1 MTPMTSTVT
10 WTGGAGTT
18 NWTDAANWSTD
29 ALPGAGADVVVN
41 VATATTIQIAYANVS
56 IDSLTTNA
64 QLSLGLESS
73 LTATTLNAS
82 ANVLL
87 QGGTIANTTINMSP
101 GSALVGSAYPGGTL
115 DGVTASGLLDMSNA
129 IIDIADG
136 LTLNNATLLMGDTNG
151 TTFGTLLFD
160 NTETLGGTGTIILGN
175 QSTASNQ
182 TNTFGLLNPSLTVT
196 IGSGITIRGNSATFQ
211 GYNIGEFIDAGSFIN
226 QGTIAADA
234 SVAPGN
240 FAYDT
245 GYSGGSTATF
255 ATAINTS
262 GVTNP
267 APQQVYQSMRY
278 GLGFGYTLSGL
289 TPGASYTVRLDF
301 ASLWNIGAGT
311 QAFNVSI
318 NGTQVLSNY
327 DVYAGA
333 GGLDRATAQRFSAV
347 ANANGQILLNFASV
361 KYEAQINGIE
371 VLSGNTQVMTVA
383 AGSVPGGITFGL
395 VQDNE
400 PPVFINDGTLDAS
413 NGETLAI
420 NGPWTNAAGGTI
432 NSSGATLSLGDP
444 AGYYDPWS
452 NAGTINVTGSTLNLG
467 GSFTTAGLG
476 TLNQSANTINLIGKF
491 DNTGTTL
498 ALTPA
503 TGSWNLLGGT
513 LTNGT
518 LTESGGAELVFTV
531 SGGTL
536 DGVTVDGNLDLT
548 GTFAGYQS
556 PSANLAN
563 DVVLDGTAY
572 LGNATGST
580 GGELFFN
587 NNAILSG
594 TGTVIFGGSGGELSG
609 GTMTIGPGITILGS
623 RGTIS
628 ATSLINQGT
637 IEAQVLNGSVGPY
650 AQDTDFSGGS
660 AYTITTPVDTSGVSN
675 PPPEEVYQSARVGN
689 FTYTLPNLTPG
700 GQYTVR
706 LDFTEWWT
714 FSPGSE
720 ENVSINGT
728 PVLTNFDIF
737 VAAGAENKAVNETF
751 SATANSSGQ
760 IVINF
765 AGIYSYTTAVVS
777 GIDLYSGATQLLAI
791 DAGLVPTPGTMSVG
805 TVTNEGTIEAASGET
820 LTVYNLTNTSGST
833 LSFSGAFLNLNG
845 ALNNQPGGSIAA
857 TGGTVTLGD
866 PSFTSTT
873 VWTNSGSIT
882 VTNATLDLGGVFT
895 LAGMG
900 TIAQSADVVNLVGT
914 LNNTGTTLALNAATG
929 SWNLDAGILKNGTL
943 TESGGAELVITGS
956 GGTLD
961 GVTVDGILDL
971 TGSMTSRPS
980 NGEVY
985 ATVLDGM
992 TLNGTANLGNA
1003 SGSIGGELDF
1013 DNTETLSGA
1022 GTIVFGKS
1030 NNWLNSQYSSAGLT
1044 IGPGIVVHGSSG
1056 VVAGWSQYSALT
1068 DEGPIIV
1075 DDNGAAAALG
1085 PFVPD
1090 RLLSGSA
1097 TDQFIT
1103 NPIDTSAVSNP
1114 APQAVYQTANSGNFA
1129 YTLPN
1134 LTPGVTYTVRLDFAE
1149 LQASAAG
1156 QREMNVSING
1166 TQVLTNFDIFATAGA
1181 QYKAIAESFSA
1192 IANAQGQIVI
1202 NFAAASRWLLP
1213 ASVNAIE
1220 LYSGTTRLLAIDAG
1234 GYYADGIGLFP
1245 AGFGNGP
1252 PTPFYLNDPGYLS
1265 VPQGGVI
1272 NISGSLLGNT
1282 HNASQYQVV
1291 GTLAVS
1297 GGTATTPQLF
1307 EAMSNDLGAVP
1318 AGFINNFADGTLDF
1332 GGYTQLVDQSRN
1344 SGSTQPEA
1352 VYADNLVV
1360 EPGATLNLNGL
1371 HLYVGSEEV
1380 AGTIVGGTVTVVTLP
1395 TPTVNAP
1402 AVAAVNE
1409 NSTLAFT
1416 GTRSVSIGDPSGT
1429 AEQLTLSASHGTLA
1443 VSATSGVTITGNDTG
1458 TVVITGQIGSVNS
1471 AVGSLVYTPTPRYTG
1486 ADVLTLSD
1494 QDQADGETG
1503 LATVAITV
1511 NAPPSIAAPAA
1522 ASLSENGSYTFA
1534 GGSIAL
1540 SDAAASGTSDSLT
1553 LSVSK
1558 GTLTLGS
1565 TTGLTF
1571 SSGANGTSSMTV
1583 TGTLAN
1589 LNAALSGLTYK
1600 PASGYAGSDTLAIS
1614 LFDSVDGLSAST
1626 NVALTIIN
1634 SPPSITAPATA
1645 TVIVTST
1652 LTFSTANKN
1661 AVSIADVSA
1670 GSAVEPLT
1678 LTATNG
1684 TLTLGSTTGIAFS
1697 SGTNNSA
1704 SMTINGTLANLNAA
1718 LSGLTFKPAT
1728 IGTATVVLSYTDVAD
1743 GLLASAT
1750 ITITVSKG
1758 ATKLGVGSLVSP
1770 PPSPAAAR
1778 GASLSG
1784 PTDSGATPAS
1794 IAGDPSNSSMPP
1806 DEEITQWA
1814 GVTAAVA
1821 VLNG

>member
-1 MTPMTSTVT
+1 MAPSGTPMTTTVT

-29 ALPGAGADVVVN
+29 ALPGAGDDVVIN

-64 QLSLGLESS
+64 QISVGLAASLS
-73 LTATTLNAS
+73 AATLNAS

-87 QGGTIANTTINMSP
+87 EGGTIANTTINMSP

-129 IIDIADG
+129 GIDIADG
-136 LTLNNATLLMGDTNG
+136 LTLNNATMLLGDTNG
-151 TTFGTLLFD
+151 TTFGTLWFT

-175 QSTASNQ
+175 DSPPDGPTA
-182 TNTFGLLNPSLTVT
+182 TNAFDLDSPSSTVT
-196 IGSGITIRGNSATFQ
+196 IGPGITIRGNSATFQ
-211 GYNIGEFIDAGSFIN
+211 GYNIGTFTNAGTFIN

-234 SVAPGN
+234 SVAPGS
-240 FAYDT
+240 FGYDT
-245 GYSGGSTATF
+245 GYSFGSTATF
-255 ATAINTS
+255 ATAINTT

-278 GLGFGYTLSGL
+278 GLGFGYKLSGL
-289 TPGASYTVRLDF
+289 TPGASYAVRLDF

-327 DVYAGA
+327 DVYAAA
-333 GGLDRATAQRFSAV
+333 GGLDKATAQQFTAV

-371 VLSGNTQVMTVA
+371 VLSGNTQVETVA
-383 AGSVPGGITFGL
+383 AGSLPGGITFGI

-400 PPVFINDGTLDAS
+400 PPIFINDGTLDAS
-413 NGETLAI
+413 NGETLSI
-420 NGPWTNAAGGTI
+420 NGPWTNAAGATI
-432 NSSGATLSLGDP
+432 NASGATLSLGDP
-444 AGYYDPWS
+444 TGYYDPWS
-452 NAGTINVTGSTLNLG
+452 NSGTITVTGSTLNLG
-467 GSFTTAGLG
+467 GLFTLPGMG
-476 TLNQSANTINLIGKF
+476 TFNQSANTVNLVGML

-498 ALTPA
+498 ALSPA
-503 TGSWNLLGGT
+503 TGSWVLDGGT
-513 LTNGT
+513 LKNGT
-518 LTESGGAELVFTV
+518 LTETGGAELEFTT
-531 SGGTL
+531 SGTL

-548 GTFAGYQS
+548 GDS
-556 PSANLAN
+556 SAAQP
-563 DVVLDGTAY
+563 DVDVADADVIDGLVLNGTAN
-572 LGNATGST
+572 LGNASGTTYGR
-580 GGELFFN
+580 LFFN
-587 NNAILSG
+587 NNETLSG
-594 TGTVIFGGSGGELSG
+594 TGTVVFGTNVLNELSG
-609 GTMTIGPGITILGS
+609 NTSWMFPTTLTIGPGIAVLGS
-623 RGTIS
+623 DGSIQAS
-628 ATSLINQGT
+628 SIVNQGT
-637 IEAQVLNGSVGPY
+637 IIAEVPGLTPSP
-650 AQDTDFSGGS
+650 D
-660 AYTITTPVDTSGVSN
+660 TIT
-675 PPPEEVYQSARVGN
+675 VGS
-689 FTYTLPNLTPG
+689 
-700 GQYTVR
+700 
-706 LDFTEWWT
+706 D
-714 FSPGSE
+714 
-720 ENVSINGT
+720 
-728 PVLTNFDIF
+728 
-737 VAAGAENKAVNETF
+737 
-751 SATANSSGQ
+751 
-760 IVINF
+760 
-765 AGIYSYTTAVVS
+765 
-777 GIDLYSGATQLLAI
+777 
-791 DAGLVPTPGTMSVG
+791 
-805 TVTNEGTIEAASGET
+805 VTNEGTIEAMTGET
-820 LTVYNLTNTSGST
+820 LTIYNCTNTAGST
-833 LSFSGAFLNLNG
+833 ISATGARLNLSGALMNE
-845 ALNNQPGGSIAA
+845 PGGSITA
-857 TGGTVTLGD
+857 TGSTVTLGD

-873 VWTNSGSIT
+873 NWSNSGSIT
-882 VTNATLDLGGVFT
+882 VTNSTLDLGGVFT

-900 TIAQSADVVNLVGT
+900 VISQSGDIVNLVGT
-914 LNNTGTTLALNAATG
+914 LDNTGTTLALNAATG
-929 SWNLDAGILKNGTL
+929 SWNLEEGILENGTL
-943 TESGGAELVITGS
+943 TETGGAELVITGS

-971 TGSMTSRPS
+971 TGSLTSRPY

-992 TLNGTANLGNA
+992 ALDGTAYLGNA

-1013 DNTETLSGA
+1013 NNTETLSGA

-1075 DDNGAAAALG
+1075 DNNGAAAALG

-1097 TDQFIT
+1097 TDQFTT

-1114 APQAVYQTANSGNFA
+1114 APQAVYQTANFGNFA

-1156 QREMNVSING
+1156 QRQMNVSING

-1220 LYSGTTRLLAIDAG
+1220 LYSGTTRLLAIDSG
-1234 GYYADGIGLFP
+1234 GFYADGVGVFP
-1245 AGFGNGP
+1245 AGLGNGT

-1272 NISGSLLGNT
+1272 DLSGSLLGNT

-1291 GTLAVS
+1291 GTLSVS
-1297 GGTATTPQLF
+1297 GGTASTPQLF

-1332 GGYTQLVDQSRN
+1332 GAGGYTQLVDQSRN

-1352 VYADNLVV
+1352 VYAYNLVV

-1395 TPTVNAP
+1395 TPAVNAP
-1402 AVAAVNE
+1402 ASAAVNE

-1416 GTRSVSIGDPSGT
+1416 GTRSLSISDPSGT
-1429 AEQLTLSASHGTLA
+1429 AEQVTLSASHGTLS
-1443 VSATSGVTITGNDTG
+1443 VTATPGVTITGNGTG
-1458 TVVITGQIGSVNS
+1458 IVLITGQIGNVNS
-1471 AVGSLVYTPTPRYTG
+1471 AVGSLVYTPTPGYTG

-1494 QDQADGETG
+1494 QNQADGELG
-1503 LATVAITV
+1503 SASVAITV

-1540 SDAAASGTSDSLT
+1540 TDAAASGSSDSLT
-1553 LSVSK
+1553 LLVSN

-1565 TTGLTF
+1565 ATGLTF

-1600 PASGYAGSDTLAIS
+1600 PASGYTGSATLAIS
-1614 LFDSVDGLSAST
+1614 LFDSVDGLSASA
-1626 NVALTIIN
+1626 NVAFTIIN
-1634 SPPSITAPATA
+1634 SPPSITAPSTA
-1645 TVIVTST
+1645 AVVVTST
-1652 LTFSTANKN
+1652 LTFLTANKN
-1661 AVSIADVSA
+1661 AVSISDVSA
-1670 GSAVEPLT
+1670 GTAVEPLT

-1684 TLTLGSTTGIAFS
+1684 TLTLGSTTGITFS

-1728 IGTATVVLSYTDVAD
+1728 IGTATVVLSYTDVGD

-1758 ATKLGVGSLVSP
+1758 ITKFGAGSAVSLP
-1770 PPSPAAAR
+1770 ASPAAVG

-1784 PTDSGATPAS
+1784 PTGSGATSPS
-1794 IAGDPSNSSMPP
+1794 IAGDLSNSSMPP
-1806 DEEITQWA
+1806 DEETTQWA